1 MKHISF
7 LQAWG
12 RSSCNGFKK
21 DCVYLW
27 SVAERHHMERR
38 DLEQEMHLLPKRKTF
53 LSENSLLGRW
63 GGAQAFLITL
73 PELDK
78 RQTGESYFRI
88 NLAD

>member
-1 MKHISF
+1 
-7 LQAWG
+7 
-12 RSSCNGFKK
+12 
-21 DCVYLW
+21 
-27 SVAERHHMERR
+27 MERCR
-38 DLEQEMHLLPKRKTF
+38 ETSHGEKRSGTGNAFVAQEKKF